1 MSDPTKAVFLS
12 YAREDA
18 EYARRIADAL
28 RAFGLEVWFDQNE
41 LRGGDSWDQKIRGQ
55 IRACALFVP
64 IISART
70 QERTEGYFRREW
82 KLAVDRL
89 QDMAGGV
96 AFIVPVV
103 IDETRED
110 EALVPDEFMRVQWT
124 RLAHGVPTPEFVQQV
139 TRLMTKEA
147 GGRRREAGDGSRETG
162 TSGRGTGNRG
172 QGTGHKEQG
181 TGDRRQGAGTWER
194 SPGKREQGA
203 APTRRG
209 FPVAGWI
216 AIGVVVVGVAAVVM
230 VNRTDRTK
238 PAAGSTQAPAAQ
250 PPPALAPARA
260 EDKSIA
266 VLPFANMSEDQEAS
280 GFFTDGI
287 HEDVLTNLALI
298 REFRVVSR
306 TSVQPYRATTKPMR
320 QIAQELGVTYILEGS
335 VRRAGN
341 RVRVT
346 GQLIRAA
353 TDEHVWAQAYDR
365 DLTDIFAIQSELSQ
379 QIATALK
386 TALSPEEKSL
396 LARRPTENPAA
407 YDLFLQARDIDNREG
422 NTVVARTRRIAL
434 LEEAVKLDPQFAQAW
449 AELAVSCA
457 FWYFGNVEGMEAKLA
472 RAKVA
477 IERAMQLAPGDP
489 EVFSSLGTYYY
500 YGFRDYT
507 RAAEQYERRARLQ
520 PNAPVVFNSLSLIL
534 RRQGRWAESL
544 PNARRACEL
553 DPANISY
560 LRNLFATL
568 RAARRWDEALTVQ
581 RRIAALLPDSLVE
594 AYDAAV
600 IPYVASGSTREA
612 EAFFAGLTPAQ
623 RESPRGLSLQ
633 LDWAR
638 ARGDFAAAVQL
649 GRRQPYF
656 DEDGDPRWQQ
666 AAAAALD
673 LLAQGDPGA
682 ARARLGDFPAELR
695 TKIAQEPKNS
705 FLWMILAQM
714 EVVLG
719 NHAEAVR
726 CAERAVEL
734 MPESRDALDGVQ
746 YAKIRARIYDWAG
759 RREEALAEYAR
770 LLRVPSPFVLDIQ
783 GLRTG
788 FTTLRGDPRFEA
800 LLNDPRNNAPLF

>member
-1 MSDPTKAVFLS
+1 MSDDSTKAVFLS

-18 EYARRIADAL
+18 EHARRIADAL

-55 IRACALFVP
+55 IRSCALFVP
-64 IISART
+64 VISART

-89 QDMAGGV
+89 QDMAGGR

-103 IDETRED
+103 IDETPED

-139 TRLMTKEA
+139 TRLMTKET
-147 GGRRREAGDGSRETG
+147 GGRTREAGASGKVAGARAKGSGSRWQDAE
-162 TSGRGTGNRG
+162 
-172 QGTGHKEQG
+172 
-181 TGDRRQGAGTWER
+181 
-194 SPGKREQGA
+194 
-203 APTRRG
+203 APQRG
-209 FPVAGWI
+209 FPAVGWI
-216 AIGVVVVGVAAVVM
+216 ALGVVAVALVVVVVIALRRPDGAAVSGSPPG
-230 VNRTDRTK
+230 TAE
-238 PAAGSTQAPAAQ
+238 PADIKESPLPDFAA
-250 PPPALAPARA
+250 AKSAA
-260 EDKSIA
+260 DKSIA

-298 REFRVVSR
+298 RELRVVSR

-379 QIATALK
+379 QIAAALK
-386 TALSPEEKSL
+386 TALSPEEKTL

-449 AELAVSCA
+449 AELGAACA
-457 FWYFGNVEGMEAKLA
+457 FWYFGNLEGMEAKLA

-477 IERAMQLAPGDP
+477 IERAMQLAPDDP
-489 EVFSSLGTYYY
+489 EVFGSLGTYYY

-568 RAARRWDEALTVQ
+568 RAARRWDEALTAQ

-600 IPYVASGSTREA
+600 IPYVATGSTREA
-612 EAFFAGLTPAQ
+612 EAFFSGLTPAQ

-638 ARGDFAAAVQL
+638 ARGYFAAAVQL
-649 GRRQPYF
+649 DRRQPYF
-656 DEDGDPRWQQ
+656 DDDGDPRWQQ

-719 NHAEAVR
+719 NHEEAVR
-726 CAERAVEL
+726 CAERATEL

-770 LLRVPSPFVLDIQ
+770 LLRVPSPFVLDLQ
-783 GLRTG
+783 GLRAG

-800 LLNDPRNNAPLF
+800 LLADPKNNAPLF

>member
-18 EYARRIADAL
+18 EHARRIADAL

-55 IRACALFVP
+55 IRACALFIP

-110 EALVPDEFMRVQWT
+110 DALVPDEFMRVQWT

-139 TRLMTKEA
+139 TRLL
-147 GGRRREAGDGSRETG
+147 SREHG
-162 TSGRGTGNRG
+162 AGHKG
-172 QGTGHKEQG
+172 QGAAN
-181 TGDRRQGAGTWER
+181 RRQGAG
-194 SPGKREQGA
+194 KREPGTG
-203 APTRRG
+203 PTRPG
-209 FPVAGWI
+209 FSVAGWI
-216 AIGVVVVGVAAVVM
+216 ALGVIAVAMTVVVIIVLRRPDGAAIS
-230 VNRTDRTK
+230 
-238 PAAGSTQAPAAQ
+238 GS
-250 PPPALAPARA
+250 PPGTA
-260 EDKSIA
+260 EPTAIKESPPSDSASAKSADKSIA

-379 QIATALK
+379 QIAAALK
-386 TALSPEEKSL
+386 TALSPEEKTL

-407 YDLFLQARDIDNREG
+407 YDLFLQARDVDNREG
-422 NTVVARTRRIAL
+422 NTISARTRRIAL
-434 LEEAVKLDPQFAQAW
+434 LEEAVRLDPQFAQAW
-449 AELAVSCA
+449 AELGAACA
-457 FWYFGNVEGMEAKLA
+457 FWYFANLEGMEAKLA

-477 IERAMQLAPGDP
+477 IERAMQLAPDDP
-489 EVFSSLGTYYY
+489 EIFGNLGTYYY

-507 RAAEQYERRARLQ
+507 RAAQQYERRARLQ

-553 DPANISY
+553 DPANINY
-560 LRNLFATL
+560 QRNLLGTL
-568 RAARRWDEALTVQ
+568 RAARRWDEALVVQ

-600 IPYVASGSTREA
+600 IPFYASGSTREA
-612 EAFFAGLTPAQ
+612 EAFFAGLPPAQ

-633 LDWAR
+633 HDWAWT
-638 ARGDFAAAVQL
+638 RGDYATAVQID
-649 GRRQPYF
+649 RRQPYF

-666 AAAAALD
+666 ASRAALN
-673 LLAQGDPGA
+673 LLRVGEPAA
-682 ARARLGDFPAELR
+682 ARARLGDHPAELR
-695 TKIAQEPKNS
+695 AKIAQEPRNAIN
-705 FLWMILAQM
+705 WAIMAQM

-734 MPESRDALDGVQ
+734 LPESRDALDGAQ
-746 YAKIRARIYDWAG
+746 LAKFRALIYDWVG
-759 RREEALAEYAR
+759 RKEQALAEYER
-770 LLRVPSPFVLDIQ
+770 LIRVPSPFVLQ
-783 GLRTG
+783 FHELKSGYS
-788 FTTLRGDPRFEA
+788 TLRGDPRFEA
-800 LLNDPRNNAPLF
+800 LLADPKNNAPLF